1 MESSTGFLPVSCKM
15 DALCC
20 RRSLNSDNKKA
31 IFLLLDIRKDSVV
44 ELRKDVSISTVARS
58 LSSK

>member
-1 MESSTGFLPVSCKM
+1 M

-31 IFLLLDIRKDSVV
+31 IFLLPDIQKDSVV
-44 ELRKDVSISTVARS
+44 ELRKDVSIS
-58 LSSK
+58 SK

>member
-1 MESSTGFLPVSCKM
+1 M

-20 RRSLNSDNKKA
+20 RRLLNLEDKKA
-31 IFLLLDIRKDSVV
+31 IFLLLDIKKDSVV